1 MHVINFLPDDYAA
14 RRGLRRANWTCMAI
28 AGAGVLLLG
37 AVVALVFIHGM
48 SLAATRAIMEGQYKE
63 ASRQID
69 DLEQLEQH
77 KTGLLHKVE
86 LSTALLERVPRSHVL
101 ARLTNYL
108 PANTSLTSMTMLVEQ
123 VASQAKGPAA
133 SKPGQATDSPAG
145 NAADPAATVI
155 MSRVRFR
162 IDGLAKTD
170 MEVADFMKRL
180 GADPLFEDIDLQ
192 FSEEFPYQEGV
203 TMRRFQMSLLLSRD
217 AEKVLE
223 TLTADAVTAP
233 GPAVAPAKGAL

>member
-1 MHVINFLPDDYAA
+1 MHVINFLPDDYAQ
-14 RRGLRRANWTCMAI
+14 RRGLRRANWMCVAI

-37 AVVALVFIHGM
+37 AAAAFAFIHSL
-48 SLAATRAIMEGQYKE
+48 SLAGTRALMESQYQE
-63 ASRQID
+63 ASHQIK

-108 PANTSLTSMTMLVEQ
+108 PANTSLTGMTMLVEQ
-123 VASQAKGPAA
+123 VAAQAKGPAA
-133 SKPGQATDSPAG
+133 SKPGQKTGNPAG
-145 NAADPAATVI
+145 NAGDPAASAI
-155 MSRVRFR
+155 APRVRFR

-180 GADPLFEDIDLQ
+180 GADPLFEEVDLQ

-203 TMRRFQMSLLLSRD
+203 TMRRFQMSFLLSRN

-223 TLTADAVTAP
+223 TLTADAATAP
-233 GPAVAPAKGAL
+233 GPAVAPAKGAS